1 MRVAVIGLGGMGRA
15 HARILWEKGM
25 LYAVCDIDAEKL
37 APYEGFAQETDYLR
51 LLDLLKP
58 DAVHICTPHHLHAEM
73 VIAALERN
81 IHVLCEKPLCINH
94 QEIDAILAAEKRS
107 EAKLGVCL
115 QNRYNPANRFAKAYL
130 EDKTVT
136 VGVAHVAW
144 NRDAAYYAS
153 ADWRGKRATEGG
165 GVLINQALHTLD
177 LLGWFAGFPEA
188 VTASVMN
195 LTLQDVI
202 EVEDSAIILGEGKA
216 RLSFFATNGAGRDM
230 PVEITLKT
238 NAGTVKILPRAVLA
252 EGELHSFE
260 DVDPIN
266 GKACYGNSHGALI
279 EDFYTCLS
287 EGRPFPINGEEGAR
301 VIRLILAAYESHGTR
316 VGVC

>member
-15 HARILWEKGM
+15 HARILEERGT
-25 LYAVCDIDAEKL
+25 LFAVCDIDADKL
-37 APYEGFAQETDYLR
+37 TPYENVARETDYLR
-51 LLDLLKP
+51 LLDDLKP

-73 VIAALERN
+73 VVAALKRN
-81 IHVLCEKPLCINH
+81 IHVLCEKPLCIKRE
-94 QEIDAILAAEKRS
+94 EIDEILRAEKAS
-107 EAKLGVCL
+107 EAQLGVCL
-115 QNRYNPANRFAKAYL
+115 QNRYNPANRFAKEYL
-130 EDKTVT
+130 KNKTVSC
-136 VGVAHVAW
+136 GVAHVAW

-177 LLGWFAGFPEA
+177 LLGWFAGFPES
-188 VTASVMN
+188 VTASVTN

-202 EVEDSAIILGEGKA
+202 EVEDSAMILGDGKA
-216 RLSFFATNGAGRDM
+216 KLSFFATNGAGRDM

-260 DVDPIN
+260 QLDPIN
-266 GKACYGNSHGALI
+266 GKACYGNSHGTLI
-279 EDFYTCLS
+279 ADFYDCIS
-287 EGRPFPINGEEGAR
+287 AGKHFPIDGEEGSR
-301 VIRLILAAYESHGTR
+301 VIRLVLASYESRGAR
-316 VGVC
+316 VPVN